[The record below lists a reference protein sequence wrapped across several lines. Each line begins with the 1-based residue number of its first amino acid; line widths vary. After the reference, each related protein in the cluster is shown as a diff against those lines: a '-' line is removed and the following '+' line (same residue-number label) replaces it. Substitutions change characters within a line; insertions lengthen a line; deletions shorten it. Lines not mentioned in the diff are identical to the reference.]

1 MVAQINGFK
10 LWLLSAVAGAFV
22 PAVFTF
28 SFTKKKKKNDAV
40 NKEKPAD
47 LVINLSAGSLVQL
60 FTWEIESSKLLHL
73 FFTLAG
79 GPT

>member
-1 MVAQINGFK
+1 MVAQINAFK

-22 PAVFTF
+22 PAAFTF
-28 SFTKKKKKNDAV
+28 SFTKKKKNDTV
-40 NKEKPAD
+40 NKENPAD

>member
-1 MVAQINGFK
+1 MVAQINRFK
-10 LWLLSAVAGAFV
+10 LWLLSAVADAFV
-22 PAVFTF
+22 PAAFTF
-28 SFTKKKKKNDAV
+28 SFKKNETLTV

-47 LVINLSAGSLVQL
+47 LVINLSAGFLVQL

>member
-1 MVAQINGFK
+1 MGLNSGFFPR
-10 LWLLSAVAGAFV
+10 LLVRSYPRLSPFH
-22 PAVFTF
+22 
-28 SFTKKKKKNDAV
+28 SQKKNDTV

>member
-22 PAVFTF
+22 PAAFTF
-28 SFTKKKKKNDAV
+28 SFTKKKNDTV

>member
-10 LWLLSAVAGAFV
+10 LWLLSVVAGAFV
-22 PAVFTF
+22 PAAFTF
-28 SFTKKKKKNDAV
+28 SFTKKNDTV

>member
-1 MVAQINGFK
+1 MGLNSGFFPR
-10 LWLLSAVAGAFV
+10 LLVRSYPRLSPFH
-22 PAVFTF
+22 
-28 SFTKKKKKNDAV
+28 SQKKKKNDAV